1 MRIWKT
7 GDNGYFIRVFCLSF
21 NSLQKCCYRLNYEYY
36 YVIFFA
42 DDFIARSTTGVG
54 IFFTRFYFIPEI

>member
-1 MRIWKT
+1 MVT
-7 GDNGYFIRVFCLSF
+7 SFACSVFLSTRYK
-21 NSLQKCCYRLNYEYY
+21 NVVAGYEYY

-54 IFFTRFYFIPEI
+54 IFFTRFIK